1 VQVRQRTTDGTTS
14 AALNFGGFRQVR
26 QVDDLD
32 RQAATFFTND
42 LERRAFAGGV
52 LASGGAR
59 WAMDGISWPDRDR
72 DDRRPMAN
80 GWSREVRRKAG
91 LSENNRAVLSGGS
104 PELKLERA
112 AATGLIANEVSW
124 RTYNVRQGSGAK
136 EIRTEVPWL
145 EISVIFFS

>member
-26 QVDDLD
+26 HVDDLD

-42 LERRAFAGGV
+42 RERRAFADGV

-59 WAMDGISWPDRDR
+59 WT
-72 DDRRPMAN
+72 
-80 GWSREVRRKAG
+80 VFH
-91 LSENNRAVLSGGS
+91 
-104 PELKLERA
+104 
-112 AATGLIANEVSW
+112 GLIATGMTDAPWRMGGVVRSGEKRAFRSGAQIRKSYGYWANCQEVSW
-124 RTYNVRQGSGAK
+124 RTFNVRQSSGAK
-136 EIRTEVPWL
+136 GIRTEVPWL